1 MEDKEYSRYGVGM
14 DCPLL
19 IMSEQADTECR
30 VYNCAWWTGEEC
42 AITKIAWNL
51 EYLESAQ

>member
-30 VYNCAWWTGEEC
+30 GYNCAWWTGEEC